1 MSAPVRL
8 VQILLPTSR
17 EQSKSGFERVM
28 HELTERF
35 GGATAYVNP
44 PAEGIWDDGST
55 KQRDLIVTLEVMVE
69 DFDER
74 WWRDY
79 RTELEERFHQ
89 KEIVIRAVEMTTV

>member
-1 MSAPVRL
+1 MRL
-8 VQILLPTSR
+8 VQILLPTSQA

-35 GGATAYVNP
+35 GGATAYVNS
-44 PAEGIWDDGST
+44 PAEGIWDDGGT

-69 DFDER
+69 GFDET

-79 RTELEERFHQ
+79 RSELADRFDQ
-89 KEIVIRAVEMTTV
+89 QEVVIRATEMTKV